1 MLAFQ
6 YRAAFASAVAL
17 VIAILFIV
25 SLTLSWYSITTQV
38 VYQDLV
44 QVGTVNSVLNVTAAE
59 YFTDRIVVSRQPT
72 RAPKL
77 VTTQFLDELPL
88 SAVIQTIRLS
98 QAFAITSLI
107 IAFAASI
114 YLLSLAVT
122 KPLYACSRFCGRGT
136 LKGYMVFAAL
146 LLAICAILS
155 VLLFL
160 DLPASLAKDNSGCRL
175 GACVKFVGSASS
187 SLEFV
192 YGSAPSAAVGEYVR
206 KDDFGP
212 GAGWIIAAVA
222 AAASVLLFVSLCC
235 CKLPFLTI
243 FDDPD
248 GEVRDTNMQP
258 SFAVL

>member
-1 MLAFQ
+1 MFL
-6 YRAAFASAVAL
+6 
-17 VIAILFIV
+17 V

-44 QVGTVNSVLNVTAAE
+44 QVGTVNSVLNVTSAE
-59 YFTDRIVVSRQPT
+59 YYTDRIVVTRQPT
-72 RAPKL
+72 RSPKV

-88 SAVIQTIRLS
+88 SAVIQTMRLS
-98 QAFAITSLI
+98 QAFAISSLI
-107 IAFAASI
+107 ISFAVSI

-122 KPLYACSRFCGRGT
+122 TPLFACSRFCGRGT
-136 LKGYMVFAAL
+136 LKGYLVFATL
-146 LLAICAILS
+146 LLAVCAMLS

-160 DLPASLAKDNSGCRL
+160 DLPASLSKDNSGCRL
-175 GACVKFVGSASS
+175 GACVKFAGSGSS

-192 YGSAPSAAVGEYVR
+192 YGSAASAAVGEYVR

-222 AAASVLLFVSLCC
+222 AAISVLLFVACCC

-248 GEVRDTNMQP
+248 AEARDTNMQP